1 MDAAGSLL
9 GKSALVTGGSR
20 RLGAA
25 ICRELA
31 ARGAGV
37 VVHYRHSEAG
47 AIGMNRV
54 LKHGVFS
61 VRADL
66 AVPREREWLFRE
78 AAEWMGRVDILV
90 NNAALFARDG
100 EMDPATLREVN
111 VAAPLD
117 LARRVAAQ
125 PGGGGVIH
133 VLDARIV
140 RPPAEPFREY
150 AATKRELADSVARLA
165 REWAPGTRVN
175 GVAPGPVLAPEGV
188 REAAG
193 DLPLGRRPTPEDV
206 ARAVA
211 FLAES
216 DAVTGQILFV
226 DGGQH
231 LAGAGH
237 A

>member
-1 MDAAGSLL
+1 MGATDSLA

-20 RLGAA
+20 RIGAA

-37 VVHYRHSEAG
+37 VVHYRHAEAE
-47 AIGMNRV
+47 AIALNRV

-61 VRADL
+61 VRGDL
-66 AVPREREWLFRE
+66 ADPQEREWVFRE

-90 NNAALFARDG
+90 NNAAAFARDG
-100 EMDPATLREVN
+100 EVDPAELRAVN
-111 VAAPLD
+111 VDAPLD

-125 PGGGGVIH
+125 AGGGCVIH
-133 VLDARIV
+133 VLDSRIAR
-140 RPPAEPFREY
+140 PEAGPFRAY

-165 REWAPGTRVN
+165 REWAPRTRVN

-216 DAVTGQILFV
+216 ESVTGQILFV

-231 LAGAGH
+231 LAGAAH